1 MTILEAIIIAIVEG
15 LTEFL
20 PISSTGH
27 MIIAERLLGVEG
39 DFVKLFTV
47 AIQLGAILAVVLLYW
62 KKFFQFDQWQFYV
75 KLAVG
80 VLPVLLLGYLFNDT
94 IEALLESPLTVA
106 ISLLVGG
113 IVLLFIDGW
122 FQQPLKTEP
131 DLFAVETTRSE
142 LIEADA
148 KLTYKKSFV
157 IGCWQVLAMVPGVSR
172 SAASIIGGM
181 QQHLTRN
188 FAAEFS
194 FFLAVPTMFAA
205 SAYSLFLKKWTS
217 DGTAHRG
224 YELITQ
230 SSQNTYAF
238 IVGNIVAF
246 AVAVLAIKFFIGFL
260 KKYGFRMFGIYR
272 IIAGAVLLLLI
283 FSGYLK

>member
-1 MTILEAIIIAIVEG
+1 MSILEAIIIAIVEG

-47 AIQLGAILAVVLLYW
+47 AIQLGAILAVVVLYW
-62 KKFFQFDQWQFYV
+62 KKFFQFSQWQFYL
-75 KLAVG
+75 KLLVG
-80 VLPVLLLGYLFNDT
+80 VLPALLLGYLFNDA

-106 ISLLVGG
+106 ISLLAGG
-113 IVLLFIDGW
+113 VVLLFIDRW
-122 FQQPLKTEP
+122 FTPPYEKEP
-131 DLFAVETTRSE
+131 DLFATKTTPEE
-142 LIEADA
+142 LIEADE
-148 KLTYKKSFV
+148 KLTYQKSFV
-157 IGCWQVLAMVPGVSR
+157 IGCWQLLALVPGVSR

-181 QQHLTRN
+181 QQKLTRN

-205 SAYSLFLKKWTS
+205 SAYSLFLKNWGT
-217 DGTAHRG
+217 DGAQHRG

-230 SSQNTYAF
+230 TPQNTYAF
-238 IVGNIVAF
+238 ITGNVVAF
-246 AVAVLAIKFFIGFL
+246 VVAVLAIKFFIGFL
-260 KKYGFRMFGIYR
+260 KKYGFRLFGIYR
-272 IIAGAVLLLLI
+272 IIAGVILLLLI
-283 FSGYLK
+283 FTGYLK